1 LAAKSIRQA
10 VHDSKLDHSIM
21 KRDASSRK
29 GNSGA
34 AKAEASLKLPDWYAK
49 VELSVSAAERPTT
62 KPHFQKKSRTFGACE
77 KFAVS
82 NDRAEPPK
90 R

>member
-1 LAAKSIRQA
+1 LADKSTRRA

-34 AKAEASLKLPDWYAK
+34 AKAEASLKLPDWYGDEIIALIDEEAL
-49 VELSVSAAERPTT
+49 VLAEIV
-62 KPHFQKKSRTFGACE
+62 GA
-77 KFAVS
+77 
-82 NDRAEPPK
+82 
-90 R
+90 

>member
-34 AKAEASLKLPDWYAK
+34 AKAEASLKLPDWYGDEIIALIDEEAL
-49 VELSVSAAERPTT
+49 VLAEIV
-62 KPHFQKKSRTFGACE
+62 GA
-77 KFAVS
+77 
-82 NDRAEPPK
+82 
-90 R
+90 

>member
-21 KRDASSRK
+21 KHDASSRK

-34 AKAEASLKLPDWYAK
+34 AKAEARLKLPGGERCNFNCRDFWPGIAAK
-49 VELSVSAAERPTT
+49 SPLLGRAM
-62 KPHFQKKSRTFGACE
+62 GI
-77 KFAVS
+77 FANGVMM
-82 NDRAEPPK
+82 K
-90 R
+90 

>member
-34 AKAEASLKLPDWYAK
+34 AKAEARLKLPDWYAK
-49 VELSVSAAERPTT
+49 AGL
-62 KPHFQKKSRTFGACE
+62 
-77 KFAVS
+77 
-82 NDRAEPPK
+82 
-90 R
+90 